1 MNNTDLFLLN
11 SIIYLYEENI
21 LKTLSGLLNLRNV
34 DQTKLEIGK
43 KYILFGNLVKLD
55 PLNMT
60 FSNFGIRLLVGYT
73 YLGIGIFK
81 NDKGIIIQLE

>member
-21 LKTLSGLLNLRNV
+21 LKTLSGLLNLRKA
-34 DQTKLEIGK
+34 DQTELEIGK

-55 PLNMT
+55 PLNRT
-60 FSNFGIRLLVGYT
+60 FSNYGIRLLVGYT
-73 YLGIGIFK
+73 YLGMGSFK
-81 NDKGIIIQLE
+81 KGETIIQLE